1 MLGRA
6 VYTTEVDSP
15 RVSFTRNFML
25 RLGHKS
31 LVILTSLASIILS
44 VLITVMLIGILRP
57 DNEFTRISIIISIV
71 VPAIVAPVCSYYGYG
86 LLFKLYEAEKRLY
99 ILATVDELTS
109 LSNRRYFFQ
118 QAHDALLLAQRYGYS
133 MAILMIDVDH
143 FKYINDEYGHMTG
156 DEVLRCLGKRIKEL
170 FRETDLT
177 GRFGGEEFICLLP
190 HTTAEQ
196 GRAVADKLLQI
207 QRSRPILIKTDHV
220 EIAVSIGIADV
231 KQANGY
237 SIDTLIDCADTA
249 LYQAKE
255 EGRDRAVCYR
265 KDQVG

>member
-1 MLGRA
+1 
-6 VYTTEVDSP
+6 
-15 RVSFTRNFML
+15 
-25 RLGHKS
+25 
-31 LVILTSLASIILS
+31 
-44 VLITVMLIGILRP
+44 
-57 DNEFTRISIIISIV
+57 
-71 VPAIVAPVCSYYGYG
+71 
-86 LLFKLYEAEKRLY
+86 
-99 ILATVDELTS
+99 S